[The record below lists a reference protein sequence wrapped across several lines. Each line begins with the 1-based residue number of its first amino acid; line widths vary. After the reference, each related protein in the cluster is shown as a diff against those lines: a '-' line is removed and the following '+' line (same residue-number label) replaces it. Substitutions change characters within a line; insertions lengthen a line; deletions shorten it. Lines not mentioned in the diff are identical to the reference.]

1 MSRSRPER
9 TKQSATRI
17 AHHARRRLG
26 ILLGAL
32 AAASILIVLTA
43 GGTPLA
49 AQTKQKKYKA
59 TRAFVVDQQ
68 TGETRMPTQQE
79 VDEVV
84 ANLSTLGQRPDDTL
98 QQSSSPSGAV
108 KLDLEGA
115 FNGVLLAR
123 PNGDGTF
130 ETKCV
135 FTVEE
140 GAEFLGIVEDTSAQ

>member
-1 MSRSRPER
+1 MSRSRPRR

-17 AHHARRRLG
+17 EHHTRRRLG

-32 AAASILIVLTA
+32 AAASILIVFTA

-68 TGETRMPTQQE
+68 TGETRLPTQQE

-84 ANLSTLGQRPDDTL
+84 ASLSALGQRPDDTL
-98 QQSSSPSGAV
+98 EQSVSPSGAV
-108 KLDLEGA
+108 KLALEGA

-123 PNGDGTF
+123 PNADGTF

-140 GAEFLGIVEDTSAQ
+140 GTEFLGIVEETSGQ